1 MFQSDAIADLFD
13 NPVVIRYIIAGVIFL
28 VVVIIC
34 YAIHNKL
41 TK

>member
-1 MFQSDAIADLFD
+1 MFESGSIADLFD

-34 YAIHNKL
+34 YTIHHKL